1 MAYVLDKICYRLLR
15 AGISCWDWYDE
26 RIRPII
32 DAGDKVREARKK
44 RDEMGFACKKTFNI
58 ALWRHD
64 SMPWMPNYCAEYR
77 VGEKCTKECEHHDW
91 NNRYVGVRADLR
103 VAKNERNRA
112 IMNLLFITRK
122 FVQLCEYMRLARY
135 EEAKATEVYSQYG
148 NVSPKSREEWDRA
161 RKQQEKARTELFGLS
176 QGK

>member
-1 MAYVLDKICYRLLR
+1 MAYVLDKIGYRLR
-15 AGISCWDWYDE
+15 AGISSRDWYDE

-44 RDEMGFACKKTFNI
+44 REEMGFACKKPFNI

-64 SMPWMPNYCAEYR
+64 SMPLMPNYCAEYR

-91 NNRYVGVRADLR
+91 NNSYVDVLADLR
-103 VAKNERNRA
+103 VAKKERNRA
-112 IMNLLFITRK
+112 IMNLFFITRK
-122 FVQLCEYMRLARY
+122 FAQLCEYMRLARY

-148 NVSPKSREEWDRA
+148 NVSPESQGEWDRA
-161 RKQQEKARTELFGLS
+161 RKLAEAARAELL
-176 QGK
+176 GKGFNK